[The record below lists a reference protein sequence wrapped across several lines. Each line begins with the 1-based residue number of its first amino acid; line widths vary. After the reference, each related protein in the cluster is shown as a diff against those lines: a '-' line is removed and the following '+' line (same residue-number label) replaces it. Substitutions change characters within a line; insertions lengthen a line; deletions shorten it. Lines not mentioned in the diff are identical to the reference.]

1 MKLTKEQ
8 LLGIV
13 RHTVTF
19 IGGLLVMKGLVDDS
33 IVQEILGGV
42 TTLVGAIW
50 SIVDKK
56 KGINFI
62 IFKLKTHHK
71 WVFLLCIIFIE

>member
-1 MKLTKEQ
+1 MLLTYLYIYYKINIKYFIMKLTKEQ

-13 RHTVTF
+13 RHTITF
-19 IGGLLVMKGLVDDS
+19 IGGILVMKGIVEDS
-33 IVQEILGGV
+33 MLQEILGGV

-56 KGINFI
+56 KA
-62 IFKLKTHHK
+62 
-71 WVFLLCIIFIE
+71 